1 MAGEVGSAP
10 HECEQAGNRGHLPD
24 PENERPLQHLEP
36 GGRRLLADAG
46 ETVTERRADVGPER
60 TQFLGKPSFEAIRS
74 HAKHLFAPILSF
86 RVQQF
91 DQPERRV
98 VLEPDAQGR
107 VLIPQYLKEHAGLR
121 FDVLVQGAG
130 NRAEIW
136 DTKRWAAYEKSTIA
150 PAYKKIG
157 KSLEI

>member
-1 MAGEVGSAP
+1 MALLIGRYDYSLDP
-10 HECEQAGNRGHLPD
+10 KNRLAIPPNYRETLAQEKGRSFYLTSGMDGCLYLFLPAQW
-24 PENERPLQHLEP
+24 EKM
-36 GGRRLLADAG
+36 LADDLKMFSMPDK
-46 ETVTERRADVGPER
+46 VQERAFKRK
-60 TQFLGKPSFEAIRS
+60 FFSEAVS
-74 HAKHLFAPILSF
+74 
-86 RVQQF
+86 V
-91 DQPERRV
+91 
-98 VLEPDAQGR
+98 EPDGQGR
-107 VLIPQYLKEHAGLR
+107 ILVPQYLKEHAGLR

>member
-1 MAGEVGSAP
+1 MALLIGRYDYSLDP
-10 HECEQAGNRGHLPD
+10 KNRLAVPPKYRETLAQEKGRSFYLTSGMDGCLYLFLPAQW
-24 PENERPLQHLEP
+24 EKM
-36 GGRRLLADAG
+36 LADDLKMFSMPDK
-46 ETVTERRADVGPER
+46 EQERAFKRK
-60 TQFLGKPSFEAIRS
+60 FFSEA
-74 HAKHLFAPILSF
+74 
-86 RVQQF
+86 V
-91 DQPERRV
+91 EV
-98 VLEPDAQGR
+98 EPDAQGR
-107 VLIPQYLKEHAGLR
+107 ILVPQYLKEHAGLR

>member
-1 MAGEVGSAP
+1 MALLIGRYDYSLDP
-10 HECEQAGNRGHLPD
+10 KNRLAIPPTYREALSQEKGRSFYLTSGMDGCLYLFLPAQW
-24 PENERPLQHLEP
+24 EKM
-36 GGRRLLADAG
+36 LADDLKMFSMPDK
-46 ETVTERRADVGPER
+46 EQERAFKRK
-60 TQFLGKPSFEAIRS
+60 FFSEA
-74 HAKHLFAPILSF
+74 
-86 RVQQF
+86 V
-91 DQPERRV
+91 EV
-98 VLEPDAQGR
+98 EPDAQGR
-107 VLIPQYLKEHAGLR
+107 ILVPQYLKEHAGLR

>member
-1 MAGEVGSAP
+1 MALLIGRYDYSLDP
-10 HECEQAGNRGHLPD
+10 KNRLAVPPKYRETLAQEKGRNFYLTSGMDGCLYLFLPAQW
-24 PENERPLQHLEP
+24 EKM
-36 GGRRLLADAG
+36 LADDLKMFSMPDK
-46 ETVTERRADVGPER
+46 EQERAFKRK
-60 TQFLGKPSFEAIRS
+60 FFSEA
-74 HAKHLFAPILSF
+74 
-86 RVQQF
+86 V
-91 DQPERRV
+91 EV
-98 VLEPDAQGR
+98 EPDAQGR
-107 VLIPQYLKEHAGLR
+107 ILVPQYLKEHAGLR

>member
-1 MAGEVGSAP
+1 MALLIGRYDYSLDP
-10 HECEQAGNRGHLPD
+10 KNRLAIPPTYRETLAQEKGRSFYLTSGMDGCLYLFLPAQW
-24 PENERPLQHLEP
+24 EKM
-36 GGRRLLADAG
+36 LADDLKMFSMPDK
-46 ETVTERRADVGPER
+46 EQERAFKRK
-60 TQFLGKPSFEAIRS
+60 FFSEA
-74 HAKHLFAPILSF
+74 
-86 RVQQF
+86 V
-91 DQPERRV
+91 EV
-98 VLEPDAQGR
+98 EPDAQGR

>member
-1 MAGEVGSAP
+1 MALLIGRYDYSLDP
-10 HECEQAGNRGHLPD
+10 KNRLAIPPTYRETLAQEKGRSFYLTSGMDGCLYLFLPAQW
-24 PENERPLQHLEP
+24 EKM
-36 GGRRLLADAG
+36 LADDLKMFSMPDK
-46 ETVTERRADVGPER
+46 EQERAFKRK
-60 TQFLGKPSFEAIRS
+60 FFSEA
-74 HAKHLFAPILSF
+74 
-86 RVQQF
+86 V
-91 DQPERRV
+91 EV
-98 VLEPDAQGR
+98 EPDAQGR
-107 VLIPQYLKEHAGLR
+107 ILVPQYLKEHASLR

>member
-1 MAGEVGSAP
+1 M
-10 HECEQAGNRGHLPD
+10 
-24 PENERPLQHLEP
+24 
-36 GGRRLLADAG
+36 
-46 ETVTERRADVGPER
+46 
-60 TQFLGKPSFEAIRS
+60 
-74 HAKHLFAPILSF
+74 
-86 RVQQF
+86 
-91 DQPERRV
+91 
-98 VLEPDAQGR
+98 
-107 VLIPQYLKEHAGLR
+107 PQYLKEHAGLR

>member
-1 MAGEVGSAP
+1 MALLIGRYDYSLDP
-10 HECEQAGNRGHLPD
+10 KNRLAIPPTYRETLAQEKGRSFYLTSGMDGCLYLFLPAQW
-24 PENERPLQHLEP
+24 EKM
-36 GGRRLLADAG
+36 LADDLKMFSMPDK
-46 ETVTERRADVGPER
+46 EQERAFKRK
-60 TQFLGKPSFEAIRS
+60 FFSEAVEVE
-74 HAKHLFAPILSF
+74 A
-86 RVQQF
+86 
-91 DQPERRV
+91 
-98 VLEPDAQGR
+98 DAQGR
-107 VLIPQYLKEHAGLR
+107 ILIPQYLKEHAGLR